1 MRRSET
7 LAGKQ
12 PNLQI
17 NDYITDYQN
26 FLRDAPIV
34 AFNLK
39 PDENGFVDFRH
50 DKLQMYSTVQI
61 IVIDEGSAM
70 QHVKNL

>member
-7 LAGKQ
+7 LDGKK

-17 NDYITDYQN
+17 NDYMTDYQN
-26 FLRDAPIV
+26 FLRDAPIG

-39 PDENGFVDFRH
+39 PDENGFVDFRN
-50 DKLQMYSTVQI
+50 DKL
-61 IVIDEGSAM
+61 
-70 QHVKNL
+70 

>member
-7 LAGKQ
+7 LGEKQ
-12 PNLQI
+12 LNLKI

-50 DKLQMYSTVQI
+50 DKL
-61 IVIDEGSAM
+61 
-70 QHVKNL
+70 